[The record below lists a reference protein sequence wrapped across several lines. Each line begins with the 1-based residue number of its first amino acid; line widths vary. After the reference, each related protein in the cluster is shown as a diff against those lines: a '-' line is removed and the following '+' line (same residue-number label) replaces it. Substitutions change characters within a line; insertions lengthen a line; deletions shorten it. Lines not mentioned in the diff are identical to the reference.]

1 MIAPKPLHGRAAHP
15 SCVLLHRTEGCL
27 LDCLFLWAAFGFV
40 FVRYTAE
47 DHTALAASGILE
59 AVSAVLTASHVK
71 RQLVQ
76 ARSELLSGGGVS
88 EAEADVIVRAATEK
102 ALYSPWC
109 GARLPLPRERTAR
122 LFLVLLQPLLA
133 HLFSTE
139 VGAVCC
145 RYGTHAQLR
154 MQPSECP
161 LLETSRAGPWPL
173 SPVRGPWAWCAP

>member
-1 MIAPKPLHGRAAHP
+1 M
-15 SCVLLHRTEGCL
+15 
-27 LDCLFLWAAFGFV
+27 LDCLCLWAAFGFV
-40 FVRYTAE
+40 FARYTAE

-109 GARLPLPRERTAR
+109 GARLALPRKR
-122 LFLVLLQPLLA
+122 
-133 HLFSTE
+133 
-139 VGAVCC
+139 
-145 RYGTHAQLR
+145 
-154 MQPSECP
+154 
-161 LLETSRAGPWPL
+161 
-173 SPVRGPWAWCAP
+173 

>member
-1 MIAPKPLHGRAAHP
+1 MVVHPILSARCTTTPKAA
-15 SCVLLHRTEGCL
+15 C
-27 LDCLFLWAAFGFV
+27 WIV
-40 FVRYTAE
+40 FVCGLPLGLYLARYTAE

-109 GARLPLPRERTAR
+109 GARLPLPRKR
-122 LFLVLLQPLLA
+122 
-133 HLFSTE
+133 
-139 VGAVCC
+139 
-145 RYGTHAQLR
+145 
-154 MQPSECP
+154 
-161 LLETSRAGPWPL
+161 
-173 SPVRGPWAWCAP
+173 